1 MVAVF
6 LPCLF
11 DLVNYSVTLKFVLAN
26 LKYSGVLLESYFSIS
41 HIAHKACLDYILIN
55 LYSLYFAVGD
65 GHFADTIIVKQIFL
79 VSAHLYGVKGQT
91 QYVEMTLTMNR
102 SQGYSRYGSVP
113 IKQDTQSREF
123 VWYIGLL
130 R

>member
-1 MVAVF
+1 LFAVPWSVAV
-6 LPCLF
+6 
-11 DLVNYSVTLKFVLAN
+11 
-26 LKYSGVLLESYFSIS
+26 
-41 HIAHKACLDYILIN
+41 
-55 LYSLYFAVGD
+55 
-65 GHFADTIIVKQIFL
+65 TIISNYTWQESPL
-79 VSAHLYGVKGQT
+79 VKGQT

-113 IKQDTQSREF
+113 IKQDTQIREF